1 MTLTRSATALAFGIG
16 LTFAAGPLALAAGAG
31 CPQRSDQEQYRNP
44 PFSAEKAGQQQVGQ
58 NTSEAQKTAG
68 SSGPGPLQYRQ
79 RTATTDSTTAQK
91 TAHEQSGTQ
100 VASDCR

>member
-44 PFSAEKAGQQQVGQ
+44 PFLAENAGQQQLGQ
-58 NTSEAQKTAG
+58 NTSQAQKTTG
-68 SSGPGPLQYRQ
+68 SGPGPLQYRQ
-79 RTATTDSTTAQK
+79 RTASTGNTTAQK
-91 TAHEQSGTQ
+91 TAQDQSGTQ